1 MNHDTPDIRLRA
13 MEPEDLDT
21 LYRIEN
27 DRRLWN
33 TGATNVP
40 YSRFTLHNYIADS
53 VNDIYADRQLRLMIE
68 HQDRVVGI
76 IDLMNF
82 DPRHSRAELGI
93 VIIDSYRR
101 RGFATAAI
109 GRIASYA
116 RDTLHL
122 HQLYAIA
129 DTTNRASI
137 ATLLSAGFRRTAT
150 LADWLHCPE
159 GYRPAELM
167 QLTLSVKE
175 H

>member
-1 MNHDTPDIRLRA
+1 MTHTPDIRLRA

-27 DRRLWN
+27 DRQLWN

-40 YSRFTLHNYIADS
+40 YSRFTLHNYIADN
-53 VNDIYADRQLRLMIE
+53 VNDIYSDRQLRLMIE
-68 HQDRVVGI
+68 HEDHVVGI
-76 IDLMNF
+76 IDLINF

-109 GRIASYA
+109 DRLTAYA
-116 RDTLHL
+116 RDTLHM
-122 HQLYAIA
+122 HQIYAIA
-129 DTTNRASI
+129 DTANQASI
-137 ATLLSAGFRRTAT
+137 ATLCSAGFRRTAT
-150 LADWLHCPE
+150 LTDWLHCPD
-159 GYRPAELM
+159 GYRDAALM
-167 QLTLSVKE
+167 QLSLSVKE